1 MNNLAVVDFVDEK
14 QLTTIKDEIG
24 SVGLKFIVNNAETA
38 IMADNRV
45 AQADLALKAIEEKL
59 GPAKQKAH
67 ELHKKLSDLMNEMAA
82 PWKADRTYFVAE
94 MKRFQREEKEKAE
107 AEERRLR
114 EIARKELEERQLQD
128 AVEAEVNGDLEEAQ
142 AIIEEEM
149 FVPTPIVKPDVPK
162 VDNRKYA
169 TRWTWKVTDINKVP
183 REYLMVDQIKV
194 NGIVR
199 AMKDNTKIPGIQVFE
214 E

>member
-149 FVPTPIVKPDVPK
+149 FVPTPIVRPDVPK
-162 VDNRKYA
+162 VDGRRYA
-169 TRWTWKVTDINKVP
+169 TKWSWKVTDINKVP
-183 REYLMVDQIKV
+183 REYLIVDQIKM

-199 AMKDNTKIPGIQVFE
+199 AMKGQTRISGIEVFE